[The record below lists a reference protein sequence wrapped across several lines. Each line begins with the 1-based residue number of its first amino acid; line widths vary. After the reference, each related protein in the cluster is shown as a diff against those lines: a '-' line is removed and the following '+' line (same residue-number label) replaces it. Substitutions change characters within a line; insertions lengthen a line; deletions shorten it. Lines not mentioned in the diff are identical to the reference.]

1 MSNTK
6 QLQEIVYNNVK
17 NSLRYIEDGFNLYKS
32 KSKNNLITVLESS
45 PTDMGEERSLEDIK
59 NFAEKEGW
67 KFSNWNAK
75 LWLLKYVFFNIYIIS
90 TDEISDELSL
100 AGFDKNILNNKK
112 NSLKFDP
119 DEMWRDHTQFI
130 WRDMCIRSSLFQKI
144 LEKMI
149 RLDPSKYSIKII
161 DDYLEELEKNLTII
175 KSPDAKGIK
184 KDYKSRLNF
193 LVKNKKKI
201 DLIFNALLQ
210 IELSVVKTT
219 LERFKSDYE
228 ALQK

>member
-1 MSNTK
+1 MNT
-6 QLQEIVYNNVK
+6 I
-17 NSLRYIEDGFNLYKS
+17 
-32 KSKNNLITVLESS
+32 
-45 PTDMGEERSLEDIK
+45 
-59 NFAEKEGW
+59 W

-75 LWLLKYVFFNIYIIS
+75 LWLLKYVFSNIYIIS

-175 KSPDAKGIK
+175 KSPEAKGIK
-184 KDYKSRLNF
+184 KDYRSRLNF

-228 ALQK
+228 SL

>member
-1 MSNTK
+1 MGNTK

-119 DEMWRDHTQFI
+119 DEIAD
-130 WRDMCIRSSLFQKI
+130 KI
-144 LEKMI
+144 GDEKW
-149 RLDPSKYSIKII
+149 
-161 DDYLEELEKNLTII
+161 
-175 KSPDAKGIK
+175 A
-184 KDYKSRLNF
+184 
-193 LVKNKKKI
+193 KKI
-201 DLIFNALLQ
+201 RNG
-210 IELSVVKTT
+210 
-219 LERFKSDYE
+219 
-228 ALQK
+228 